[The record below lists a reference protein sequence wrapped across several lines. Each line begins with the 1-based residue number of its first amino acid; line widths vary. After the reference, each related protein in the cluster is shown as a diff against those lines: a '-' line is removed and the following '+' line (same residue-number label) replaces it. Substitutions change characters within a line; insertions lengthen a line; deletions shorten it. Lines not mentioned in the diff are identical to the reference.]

1 VPRDPADNRVV
12 RVFVLA
18 AALTLTIPAFAG
30 AQTVKNVGPVQ
41 VITGD
46 DPTPAP
52 RLASKP
58 RTAQHPRPS
67 PPQKSS
73 ASPLADAI
81 VRKALAY
88 VGTPYTW
95 GGTSPRT
102 GFDCSGY
109 VWYVYASAGIGIP
122 RTADAQFAAG
132 EAIEGDPEPGD
143 LVFFQTYDWGA
154 SHVGIYLG
162 NGWFV
167 QEIKPNVHLSNFNSP
182 YFRSR
187 YIGARRFIAT

>member
-1 VPRDPADNRVV
+1 M
-12 RVFVLA
+12 LA
-18 AALTLTIPAFAG
+18 AALLLALPSPAGSASVT
-30 AQTVKNVGPVQ
+30 TVGGVQ
-41 VITGD
+41 VITGE
-46 DPTPAP
+46 DPSPAP
-52 RLASKP
+52 KRPVKRVPARP
-58 RTAQHPRPS
+58 AAQP
-67 PPQKSS
+67 KI
-73 ASPLADAI
+73 ALKPLAGAI
-81 VRKALAY
+81 VRNALAF
-88 VGTPYTW
+88 VGTPYVW
-95 GGTSPRT
+95 GGTSPR

-132 EAIEGDPEPGD
+132 APIAGDPEPGD

-167 QEIKPNVHLSNFNSP
+167 QEIAPNVHLSNFNSP

-187 YIGARRFIAT
+187 YIGARRFIPA

>member
-1 VPRDPADNRVV
+1 V
-12 RVFVLA
+12 RRFSLGAAGAPLLVI
-18 AALTLTIPAFAG
+18 AALFCGGSGFAG
-30 AQTVKNVGPVQ
+30 AQTVSNVHGVQ
-41 VITGD
+41 VISGD

-52 RLASKP
+52 HKRLKPQASRPKP
-58 RTAQHPRPS
+58 KDS
-67 PPQKSS
+67 PK
-73 ASPLADAI
+73 AEWSPLADVV
-81 VRKALAY
+81 VRNALAF
-88 VGTPYTW
+88 VGTPYLW

-132 EAIEGDPEPGD
+132 QAIAGDPEPGD

-167 QEIKPNVHLSNFNSP
+167 QEISPNVHLSNFNST

-187 YIGARRFIAT
+187 YIGARRFIPA

>member
-1 VPRDPADNRVV
+1 
-12 RVFVLA
+12 LA
-18 AALTLTIPAFAG
+18 GAALLFVSAGFAG
-30 AQTVKNVGPVQ
+30 AQTVRNVQGVQ
-41 VITGD
+41 VISGE

-52 RLASKP
+52 HRPSKP
-58 RTAQHPRPS
+58 HPVRSTPK
-67 PPQKSS
+67 PKIPT
-73 ASPLADAI
+73 SPLAGI
-81 VRKALAY
+81 VVHNALAY
-88 VGTPYTW
+88 MGTPYRW
-95 GGTSPRT
+95 GGASPRT

-132 EAIEGDPEPGD
+132 QTIDGDPEPGD
-143 LVFFQTYDWGA
+143 LVFFQTYDYGA

-167 QEIKPNVHLSNFNSP
+167 QEIAPDVHLANFNSP

-187 YIGARRFIAT
+187 YIGARRFIPT

>member
-1 VPRDPADNRVV
+1 MTNV
-12 RVFVLA
+12 R
-18 AALTLTIPAFAG
+18 G
-30 AQTVKNVGPVQ
+30 VQ
-41 VITGD
+41 IITGN

-52 RLASKP
+52 RRP
-58 RTAQHPRPS
+58 RKSRAAPPVPRP
-67 PPQKSS
+67 K
-73 ASPLADAI
+73 AAHPLADAI
-81 VRKALAY
+81 LRNALAY
-88 VGTPYTW
+88 VGTPYRW

-109 VWYVYASAGIGIP
+109 VWFVYASAGIGIP

-132 EAIEGDPEPGD
+132 RPIAGDPAPGD

-167 QEIKPNVHLSNFNSP
+167 QEIAPNVHFSNFNSP

-187 YIGARRFIAT
+187 YIGARRFLPA

>member
-1 VPRDPADNRVV
+1 M
-12 RVFVLA
+12 LA
-18 AALTLTIPAFAG
+18 AALVLALPLWG
-30 AQTVKNVGPVQ
+30 EAQTVKSVSGVQ
-41 VITGD
+41 VITGED
-46 DPTPAP
+46 PAPTPRRPAKARSAP
-52 RLASKP
+52 KTP
-58 RTAQHPRPS
+58 V
-67 PPQKSS
+67 QKS
-73 ASPLADAI
+73 ALSPLADAV

-88 VGTPYTW
+88 VGTPYVW

-109 VWYVYASAGIGIP
+109 VWYVYASQGIGIP

-132 EAIEGDPEPGD
+132 QTIAGDPEPGD

-167 QEIKPNVHLSNFNSP
+167 QEIAPNVHLSNFNSP

-187 YIGARRFIAT
+187 YIGARRFIST

>member
-1 VPRDPADNRVV
+1 VA
-12 RVFVLA
+12 LA
-18 AALTLTIPAFAG
+18 LAVPAFAG
-30 AQTVKNVGPVQ
+30 AQTVQNVNGVQ
-41 VITGD
+41 VINGD
-46 DPTPAP
+46 DPAP
-52 RLASKP
+52 RRPSKP
-58 RTAQHPRPS
+58 RAARAARPVPS
-67 PPQKSS
+67 RQKSS
-73 ASPLADAI
+73 NSPLADAV

-95 GGTSPRT
+95 GGISPRT

-109 VWYVYASAGIGIP
+109 VWYVYASSGIGIP

-132 EAIEGDPEPGD
+132 QTIDGDPEPGD

-167 QEIKPNVHLSNFNSP
+167 QEIRPNVHLSNFNSP